1 MSRQNIFSSVED
13 FTKEMEFKTLD
24 THKHY
29 DIAFKSIFKK

>member
-1 MSRQNIFSSVED
+1 MDNQNIFSKLED

-29 DIAFKSIFKK
+29 EIAYKSVLKK